1 MSRADLARG
10 TELTP
15 ATVSAL
21 VAELEAEGLV
31 TEAGTRRLDDQVGKP
46 PTMLRVRPE
55 ARNVIALDLSDPQTM
70 RAAVI
75 DFAGT
80 VISDVNLSAR
90 GATGDEA
97 LERIEMAVAQALEM
111 ANAPILG
118 IGVGT
123 PGVVSGVGEVV
134 EAWHFGWHRVA
145 LANRLEEAFG
155 YPTHVSNDA
164 NAAAIAEYTR
174 GGHEVSNL
182 AVVKIGS
189 GVGAGFV
196 LNGLPYR
203 GEHAAAGEIGH
214 LVVDAEGPLCRCG
227 HRGCLEAFLAVPNI
241 EAALDEQGA
250 EPTTVRRA
258 AASRLGV
265 ALAAIVSILDIDH
278 VLISGP
284 RDLLGDGFC
293 EAATNSLR
301 RRCLQSTAASVCVA
315 YSALGDDVVL
325 LGAAGLVLSQELG
338 VA

>member
-31 TEAGTRRLDDQVGKP
+31 TEAGTRRGDDQVGKP
-46 PTMLRVRPE
+46 PTMLRVRPK
-55 ARNVIALDLSDPQTM
+55 ARNFIALDLSDPQTM

-75 DFAGT
+75 DLAGT

-97 LERIEMAVAQALEM
+97 LERIEVTVAQALEK

-134 EAWHFGWHRVA
+134 EAWHFGWHHVA
-145 LANRLEEAFG
+145 LANRLEDVFG
-155 YPTHVSNDA
+155 FPTHVSNDA

-203 GEHAAAGEIGH
+203 GEHAAAGEMATLSSTPRARCAGAAIE
-214 LVVDAEGPLCRCG
+214 DASKRSSPYRALRQRWMSRVLSRQRFVGPLPLGSASPWRRSFRFSTSTTCWSRA
-227 HRGCLEAFLAVPNI
+227 RATYSATISVRQRPTAFDV
-241 EAALDEQGA
+241 
-250 EPTTVRRA
+250 V
-258 AASRLGV
+258 ASR
-265 ALAAIVSILDIDH
+265 ARQRRFVSRTAR
-278 VLISGP
+278 S
-284 RDLLGDGFC
+284 
-293 EAATNSLR
+293 ATTWS
-301 RRCLQSTAASVCVA
+301 C
-315 YSALGDDVVL
+315 SALPGWC
-325 LGAAGLVLSQELG
+325 
-338 VA
+338 